1 MAGKINNET
10 LALNIDI
17 NGGDKVRKEM
27 NDLKRAIQDTKTEI
41 AELTQKQKE
50 LAAQGKKD
58 TAAYKAV
65 TQSIEKKSRALAENK
80 TKLDALERQPVGKQH
95 DHLGAEQTHQG
106 A

>member
-58 TAAYKAV
+58 TGRL
-65 TQSIEKKSRALAENK
+65 QSGYSKYREEKPR
-80 TKLDALERQPVGKQH
+80 VG
-95 DHLGAEQTHQG
+95 
-106 A
+106 

>member
-50 LAAQGKKD
+50 LAAQGKRIRPLTKRLLKVSRRK
-58 TAAYKAV
+58 AA
-65 TQSIEKKSRALAENK
+65 RWLK
-80 TKLDALERQPVGKQH
+80 TKRNWTPLNGSSR
-95 DHLGAEQTHQG
+95 
-106 A
+106 